1 MVIARPGGH
10 RDSAYLVELIQEAG
24 ITTIHFVPS
33 MLQVFLEEPEVGHCV
48 SLRRVICSGEA
59 LGVELQDR
67 CLRQLQRVELH
78 NLYGPTEASVD
89 VTFWHCT
96 SEPHQRNVP
105 LGRPIWNTQIYIV
118 SSNLEVVP
126 VGVSGEI
133 LIGGVGLGR
142 GYLHRPELTAERFIP
157 DPFRPDG
164 G

>member
-33 MLQVFLEEPEVGHCV
+33 MLQVFLEEPEVGHCA

-78 NLYGPTEASVD
+78 NLYGPTEA
-89 VTFWHCT
+89 
-96 SEPHQRNVP
+96 
-105 LGRPIWNTQIYIV
+105 
-118 SSNLEVVP
+118 
-126 VGVSGEI
+126 
-133 LIGGVGLGR
+133 
-142 GYLHRPELTAERFIP
+142 
-157 DPFRPDG
+157 
-164 G
+164 